1 MKISSEAKIG
11 MIGLVTLAVLIWG
24 INYLK
29 GRNILSST
37 YTLITHFKEV
47 RGLESSAPVVM
58 NGIKIGYVHQLQLTP
73 GQDPPVKVLLRV
85 EKDYP
90 LHEGTVAVLASADL
104 LGTSVIRM
112 ESSGMSGRLLA
123 HRDTLPASVE
133 KDLVAEFR
141 EQLTPVLD
149 KVSELSTS
157 VASLTGRIDT
167 LVSSGEIEELI
178 RHLSSSARSLSASL
192 SPEGSLDQSFRNLE
206 TVTGVLASREEEI
219 SSLMEQME
227 SITASLDSSGLGE
240 LPVVLNSVAEQLDG
254 LLKQVNSGEGSL
266 GALVY
271 SDSLM
276 TGLQGLIAGLDSL
289 AVDLRENPGNYVQ
302 FSIFGNR

>member
-1 MKISSEAKIG
+1 M
-11 MIGLVTLAVLIWG
+11 TLAVLIWG

-37 YTLITHFKEV
+37 YTLVTHFEDAG
-47 RGLESSAPVVM
+47 GLESSAPVVM
-58 NGIKIGYVHQLQLTP
+58 NGIKIGYVHQLKLTP
-73 GQDPPVKVLLRV
+73 GEEPPVKVLIRV

-90 LHEGTVAVLASADL
+90 LHEGTVAVLVSADL
-104 LGTSVIRM
+104 IGTRAIRM
-112 ESSGMSGRLLA
+112 EPSGMSGRLLV

-133 KDLVAEFR
+133 KDLVTEFR

-149 KVSELSTS
+149 KVTELSTS
-157 VASLTGRIDT
+157 VSSLTGRIDT
-167 LVSSGEIEELI
+167 LVSSEETEQLI

-206 TVTGVLASREEEI
+206 TMTGVLASRQEEI
-219 SSLMEQME
+219 SSMIEQLE
-227 SITASLDSSGLGE
+227 SITASIDSSAIGE
-240 LPVVLNSVAEQLDG
+240 LPLVLNSVGEQLNE

-276 TGLQGLIAGLDSL
+276 TGLQGLIADLDSL
-289 AVDLRENPGNYVQ
+289 VVDLKENPGNYVR